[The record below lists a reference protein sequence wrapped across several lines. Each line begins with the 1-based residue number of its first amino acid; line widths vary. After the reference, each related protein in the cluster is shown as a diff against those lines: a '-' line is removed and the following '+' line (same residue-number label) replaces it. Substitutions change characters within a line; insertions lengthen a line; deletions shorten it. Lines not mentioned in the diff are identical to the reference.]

1 MADSSVNPVEDF
13 FQLMKTLLQAVKTV
27 FPECEK
33 TQAALAQLEF
43 MESSQMTAA
52 KEMLIRKYYDT
63 IKPHIKDCVAKN
75 DNVILRAEI
84 EMLTTLGI
92 REKWRDP
99 DFDAESKDILWGY
112 INSLNYLCC
121 LHNESTPE
129 EVQGIAAAASR
140 LAESAQFD
148 ISDDGNVSFNIKAF
162 QSLLSSDTA
171 QGDLSQI
178 MAGMGPLMGALGGG
192 AGAEGGEGL
201 QAFLSSQMS
210 NFSTLLQ
217 PPPAGAT
224 GKK

>member
-13 FQLMKTLLQAVKTV
+13 FQLMKTLLTAVKNV

-43 MESSQMTAA
+43 MESSNLTTA
-52 KEMLIRKYYDT
+52 KEMLVRKYYET
-63 IKPHIKDCVAKN
+63 VKPHIKDCVAKN

-92 REKWRDP
+92 KEKWRDP
-99 DFDAESKDILWGY
+99 DFDAESKDVLWGY

-129 EVQGIAAAASR
+129 EVQGIAAAATR
-140 LAESAQFD
+140 LAEEAQFD
-148 ISDDGNVSFNIKAF
+148 ISDDGNISFNIKAF
-162 QSLLSSDTA
+162 QSLLSSDSA
-171 QGDLSQI
+171 QSDLGQI
-178 MAGMGPLMGALGGG
+178 MQGMGPLMGALGG
-192 AGAEGGEGL
+192 AGDGGGL
-201 QAFLSSQMS
+201 QAFLTSQMS

-217 PPPAGAT
+217 QPPGAAP